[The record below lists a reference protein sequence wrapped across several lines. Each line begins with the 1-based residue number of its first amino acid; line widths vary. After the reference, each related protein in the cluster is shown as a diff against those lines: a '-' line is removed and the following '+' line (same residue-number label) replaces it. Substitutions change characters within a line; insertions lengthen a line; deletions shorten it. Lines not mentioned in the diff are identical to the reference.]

1 MFRFIEKIQQNNEY
15 RRKLENLR
23 GEISAFHDLLSA
35 EDATFKIRMGS
46 RIRRYL
52 ENSGS
57 NEDLVEMD
65 SDEDLDIQNQ
75 IIDNLRKEEIY
86 DKYRKLTDER
96 FDGYE
101 SEDESNY
108 DYAKDNYFW
117 LVSKWYF
124 CKYITKSAS
133 SKKIFNEAKALEDI
147 LYFHIKSLM
156 NVVRGKLM

>member
-15 RRKLENLR
+15 SRKLENLR
-23 GEISAFHDLLSA
+23 GEISAFHDLLAA
-35 EDATFKIRMGS
+35 EDVTFKVRMGS

-52 ENSGS
+52 EKSGS
-57 NEDLVEMD
+57 DGRLKID
-65 SDEDLDIQNQ
+65 DDEDLDIQNQ

-86 DKYRKLTDER
+86 DIYRKLTDER
-96 FDGYE
+96 FEGYE

-108 DYAKDNYFW
+108 DYAKDSYFW